1 VIILQ
6 SNSISPVLTI
16 QNKIINDKVHMRSLI
31 LIVATGVTTGTAK
44 KYFKFRRVAT
54 IVYYGKLQKNQKS
67 DLRTKLKSGS
77 RLRVG
82 KVLAPYNAR
91 PRTVPLIE

>member
-1 VIILQ
+1 MAWL
-6 SNSISPVLTI
+6 SKKNLPSG
-16 QNKIINDKVHMRSLI
+16 
-31 LIVATGVTTGTAK
+31 VAICRNRGHDGDGEK
-44 KYFKFRRVAT
+44 NFKFRRVAT

-91 PRTVPLIE
+91 PKTVPLIEWVRIKHFLIFISFPKNT